1 MVSIGRVEAGTMHA
15 QTVVGSEAQRDR
27 PQDPKRDSGKQV
39 GGWPRA
45 GVLEIGEFNH
55 GEERVRKVDR
65 RQRKKVV
72 AGLRWGLSFLM
83 GR

>member
-1 MVSIGRVEAGTMHA
+1 MRP
-15 QTVVGSEAQRDR
+15 QRDR
-27 PQDPKRDSGKQV
+27 PQHPKRDSGEQV

-55 GEERVRKVDR
+55 DEERVRKVDR